1 MPKAL
6 RRAFLIVLTQKK
18 TAAQKSTAVF
28 DNTNAIQPVGSL
40 GLAGSD
46 QAHLVDLVCVAA
58 TRQVVDG
65 SVQALQDGAV
75 SSIAAQT
82 PVSYTHLAVYKRQVQ
97 MMPAYP

>member
-1 MPKAL
+1 MSKAL
-6 RRAFLIVLTQKK
+6 RRASLIVLTQKK

-28 DNTNAIQPVGSL
+28 ERADAIQPVGSL

-75 SSIAAQT
+75 SC
-82 PVSYTHLAVYKRQVQ
+82 VSSLI
-97 MMPAYP
+97 

>member
-18 TAAQKSTAVF
+18 TAVQKSTAVF

-75 SSIAAQT
+75 SCVAAQL
-82 PVSYTHLAVYKRQVQ
+82 SLIHI
-97 MMPAYP
+97 

>member
-6 RRAFLIVLTQKK
+6 RRASLIVLTQKK

-58 TRQVVDG
+58 TGQVVDG

-75 SSIAAQT
+75 SCVAAQT
-82 PVSYTHLAVYKRQVQ
+82 LSDLVADVAGLDAGGR
-97 MMPAYP
+97 

>member
-6 RRAFLIVLTQKK
+6 RRASEIVLMQKK

-58 TRQVVDG
+58 TRQVAIWNI
-65 SVQALQDGAV
+65 QTC
-75 SSIAAQT
+75 SS
-82 PVSYTHLAVYKRQVQ
+82 
-97 MMPAYP
+97 